1 MSDST
6 ELIEASS
13 LPHFRMF
20 KLPPPGFD
28 VRQASERELLAY
40 GLPRRPDPAT
50 HPALAAHWDRVAAR
64 QREFIKPELRPLPIR
79 RHVDSALLER
89 RAILESELAR
99 YQEKQLEGGRSNVF
113 VDLAKIIRV
122 PVQDRL
128 TLDVVRVSLKEIL
141 AALPQTSGVWSGAYV
156 QRAASEPIVTVSG
169 EWTVPGV
176 NPPTQPSGGLKDG
189 TYLCLTWVGID
200 GTSGSNDVLQA
211 GTGSQCVVSGG
222 KFTSTRF
229 FAWTEWFTS
238 PWVEVTSL
246 AISVGDRITCTV
258 CAPFQNTHGVA
269 LFNNLT
275 TAQTA
280 TIGIDPPAGGTSLVG
295 NVAEWIVEDPTQ
307 SSGALYP
314 FPVYSGTTFT
324 GCTAGGRNTELY
336 AWDGTELDMVQ
347 GGTTLS
353 TGVIQGKQTVFC
365 HYGS

>member
-1 MSDST
+1 MSDSAQFVDAD
-6 ELIEASS
+6 IV
-13 LPHFRMF
+13 PHFRTF
-20 KLPPPGFD
+20 TLPPPGFD
-28 VRQASERELLAY
+28 VRQASERELLIY
-40 GLPRRPDPAT
+40 GLPRRPDPST

-79 RHVDSALLER
+79 RHVDPGLMER
-89 RAILESELAR
+89 RAIRDSELAR
-99 YQEKQLEGGRSNVF
+99 YVEKQFEGGRSNVF
-113 VDLAKIIRV
+113 VDLGKTVRI
-122 PVQDRL
+122 PVEDRL
-128 TLDVVRVSLKEIL
+128 RLDVLRVSLKDIL
-141 AALPQTSGVWSGAYV
+141 AALPETSTNWSGAYV
-156 QRAASEPIVTVSG
+156 KRAASEPIMTVSG

-176 NPPTQPSGGLKDG
+176 NPPTLPGGGLKDG
-189 TYLCLTWVGID
+189 TYLALVWVGID
-200 GTSGSNDVLQA
+200 GTSGSTDVLQA

-222 KFTSTRF
+222 KFTSTVF
-229 FAWTEWFTS
+229 FAWTEWFS
-238 PWVEVTSL
+238 LPWVQVTNL

-258 CAPFQNTHGVA
+258 CAPFQNNHGVA

-280 TIGIDPPAGGTSLVG
+280 SVGIDPPAGGTTLVG

-336 AWDGTELDMVQ
+336 AWDGTEIDMVQ

-353 TGVIQGKQTVFC
+353 SGIIQGKQTVFC